1 MTDNIEIVNNRDEP
15 LESVGEVV
23 RRKKGGAQP
32 GSGRPKG
39 KLNQSTIDAMAV
51 KKKYQDRIR
60 KNADRLFNAQ
70 FSLAQG
76 TQMLFVIH
84 TDSKGR
90 RGKPELVTDVDLISR
105 FLDENEGVDGS
116 MKVADYAEGSA
127 CDDYF
132 FITTKLPDS
141 RTISDMLDRAF
152 GKADAT
158 LDVTTKGESIN
169 PYSQLSVDDLRKLAG
184 K

>member
-1 MTDNIEIVNNRDEP
+1 MTENNNSVNNGEGQLEP
-15 LESVGEVV
+15 VGDVV

-32 GSGRPKG
+32 GAGRPKG
-39 KLNQSTIDAMAV
+39 RVNQSTLDAMAV
-51 KKKYQDRIR
+51 KKKYQERIR

-70 FSLAQG
+70 FSLATG

-90 RGKPELVTDVDLISR
+90 RGKPELVTDPDLISR
-105 FLDENEGVDGS
+105 FLDENEGEDGS
-116 MKVADYAEGSA
+116 MKVTDYADGSE

-141 RTISDMLDRAF
+141 RTISDMLDRAM
-152 GKADAT
+152 GKAESNLDITSNGKTIQGAT
-158 LDVTTKGESIN
+158 ITFEDN
-169 PYSQLSVDDLRKLAG
+169 PEPED
-184 K
+184 